1 MGLHKAYLGR
11 LTIPTGAS
19 AFSNILGARE
29 MAMAKKLVFYNPAS
43 FTGTISLQVGPR
55 DDTLAAGMLPLRVA
69 GAAVTLTQGVAQE
82 VDSGGYESIRVG
94 TSGNEAAPRDIDVYA
109 ILDLSD

>member
-1 MGLHKAYLGR
+1 MGLHRAYLGR

-29 MAMAKKLVFYNPAS
+29 LAFAKKLVFFNPAA

-55 DDTLAAGMLPLRVA
+55 DDSLAAAMLPLRVA
-69 GAAVTLTQGVAQE
+69 GAAVTLTAAVAQE

-94 TSGNEAAPRDIDVYA
+94 TSGNEAQARDIDVYA
-109 ILDLSD
+109 VLDLSD